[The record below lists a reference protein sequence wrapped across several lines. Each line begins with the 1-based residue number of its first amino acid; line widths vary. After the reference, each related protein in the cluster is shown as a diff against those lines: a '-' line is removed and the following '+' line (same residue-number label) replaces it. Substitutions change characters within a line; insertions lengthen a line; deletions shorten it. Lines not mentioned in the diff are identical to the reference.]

1 MAIPIGKYNKKV
13 SILQVSIIKFE
24 QKFLLF
30 LVKFCIPL
38 LYISYSSDIKSQN
51 SNCISKNFMTY
62 IKF

>member
-1 MAIPIGKYNKKV
+1 MEATIGKYNKKV

-24 QKFLLF
+24 R
-30 LVKFCIPL
+30 KFCIPL
-38 LYISYSSDIKSQN
+38 LYMSYSSDIKSQN